1 MRSTSENQTNNPPGK
16 QSTGN
21 LLLRALRLRCPTCGE
36 GKLFRTFLSMNDPCP
51 HCRRKFERE
60 PGFWLGSIYFN
71 YGVTTLIVV
80 VLYFS
85 LYLTKTVSGNK
96 LLAVLGTFAL
106 LFPLWF
112 FRYARA
118 LWVSFDERYDP
129 WPIDSVNNKT
139 IKSNSD

>member
-1 MRSTSENQTNNPPGK
+1 MRS
-16 QSTGN
+16 
-21 LLLRALRLRCPTCGE
+21 LRLRCPTCGK
-36 GKLFRTFLSMNDPCP
+36 GKLFRSFLSMNDPCP
-51 HCRRKFERE
+51 ECGRKFERE

-71 YGVTTLIVV
+71 YGITTLIVI

-85 LYLTKTVSGNK
+85 LYLTKTMSGK
-96 LLAVLGTFAL
+96 SLLAVLGVFAL

-129 WPIDSVNNKT
+129 WPENGQPKNNA
-139 IKSNSD
+139 

>member
-1 MRSTSENQTNNPPGK
+1 MNSSQKNETQSTPARHTTGSLLMRS
-16 QSTGN
+16 
-21 LLLRALRLRCPTCGE
+21 LRLRCPTCGV
-36 GKLFRTFLSMNDPCP
+36 GKLFRSFLSMNDPCP
-51 HCRRKFERE
+51 ECGRKFERE

-71 YGVTTLIVV
+71 YGITTLIVI

-85 LYLTKTVSGNK
+85 LYLTKTMSGK
-96 LLAVLGTFAL
+96 SLLAVLGVFAL

-129 WPIDSVNNKT
+129 WPEDGQPKNNA
-139 IKSNSD
+139 